1 MNCSAIAGVPMRS
14 WMNFMRSCSFSSL
27 STTDARAMPQDAS
40 SLTLLT
46 ISGRP
51 SRDGRLILRLMGNT
65 AKSGTG
71 MRW

>member
-1 MNCSAIAGVPMRS
+1 
-14 WMNFMRSCSFSSL
+14 
-27 STTDARAMPQDAS
+27 MPHEAS

-51 SRDGRLILRLMGNT
+51 SRAGRLILRLIGNT

-71 MRW
+71 MR